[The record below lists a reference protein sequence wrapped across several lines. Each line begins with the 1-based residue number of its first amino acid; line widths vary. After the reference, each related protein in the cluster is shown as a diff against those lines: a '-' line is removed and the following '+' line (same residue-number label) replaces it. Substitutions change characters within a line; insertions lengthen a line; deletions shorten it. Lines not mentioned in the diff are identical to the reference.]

1 MAKCIPTH
9 RSSPDISPGF
19 SPRRGP
25 FGVPHTVAR
34 AARTKLRLVPNPTR
48 LRRTLAILLVA
59 ASAAASLV
67 ACAPAA
73 TPEAPQTVRVP
84 EDVPTIGEAVSRVA
98 QGGLVLVGPGTYDE
112 QVLIDRPDITL
123 RGTDRN
129 ATVIDGGGVRSYGVV
144 AIADGISIENLTV
157 TRATFYGVLVTGLH
171 DENGPS
177 AHGVDGY
184 THLDPA
190 AFPPVRRFSID
201 HVTAYDNGLYGL
213 YAFDAHDGVIRDSY
227 ASGSA
232 DSGIYV
238 GQCEGCGI
246 LVTGNV
252 AENNAVGF
260 ENANA
265 SDSVWVVGNRFS
277 GNRVGMTLLSNYQ
290 EAFTPQRANVVAG
303 NLISANARAESP
315 AQADGGFGVG
325 IGIGGGTENAI
336 ENNRIQ
342 DNPRAGVLLS
352 GNEDLAAIGNVFTGT
367 VWAGNGVDLAN
378 ISMARAQAAGNCV
391 SDGTP
396 STLPSDLLSTCPG
409 GVQPAA
415 DRAALPALDVP
426 PGMSFL
432 KVAAPPAQPDLG
444 DVDAP
449 ARVLPASVA
458 LPDRAAIAVPPADLF
473 ADRARP

>member
-1 MAKCIPTH
+1 MSIATGIT
-9 RSSPDISPGF
+9 
-19 SPRRGP
+19 
-25 FGVPHTVAR
+25 
-34 AARTKLRLVPNPTR
+34 
-48 LRRTLAILLVA
+48 
-59 ASAAASLV
+59 
-67 ACAPAA
+67 ACAPA
-73 TPEAPQTVRVP
+73 TPPAAPQTVRVP
-84 EDVPTIGEAVSRVA
+84 DDVSTIGEAVSRVA
-98 QGGLVLVGPGTYDE
+98 EGGLVLVGPGTYDE
-112 QVLIDRPDITL
+112 QVLIDKPNVTL

-157 TRATFYGVLVTGLH
+157 ARATFYGVLVTGLH
-171 DENGPS
+171 DANGPS

-190 AFPPVRRFSID
+190 AFPPIQRFSID

-265 SDSVWVVGNRFS
+265 SDSVWIVGNRFS

-303 NLISANARAESP
+303 NLISGNARGDSP

-325 IGIGGGTENAI
+325 LGIGGGTMNSL
-336 ENNRIQ
+336 ENNRVQ
-342 DNPRAGVLLS
+342 DNPRAGVLLT
-352 GNEDLAAIGNVFTGT
+352 GNEDLSALGNVFSGT
-367 VWAGNGVDLAN
+367 VWSGNGVDIAN
-378 ISMARAQAAGNCV
+378 VSAARAQARSNCA

-396 STLPSDLLSTCPG
+396 TTLPADLLATCPD

-415 DRAALPALDVP
+415 DPAALPAVSVP

-432 KVAAPPAQPDLG
+432 KVAAPPRQPDMP

-449 ARVLPASVA
+449 ARVLPEKVSF
-458 LPDRAAIAVPPADLF
+458 PDRSTISVPPADLF
-473 ADRARP
+473 ADRAR

>member
-1 MAKCIPTH
+1 MPAHEP
-9 RSSPDISPGF
+9 SPDNSPGF
-19 SPRRGP
+19 SPRPFPGPPRIPLPASGRRG
-25 FGVPHTVAR
+25 AR
-34 AARTKLRLVPNPTR
+34 VKLRLVLIHPR
-48 LRRTLAILLVA
+48 LRRALAALALA
-59 ASAAASLV
+59 ATAAAGLV
-67 ACAPAA
+67 ACAPAT
-73 TPEAPQTVRVP
+73 TPAAPQTVRVP
-84 EDVPTIGEAVSRVA
+84 DDAATIGEAVARVA
-98 QGGLVLVGPGTYDE
+98 EGGLVLVGPGTYDE
-112 QVLIDRPDITL
+112 QVLIDKPDITL

-144 AIADGISIENLTV
+144 AIADGVSIENLTV
-157 TRATFYGVLVTGLH
+157 ARATFYGVLVTGLH

-190 AFPPVRRFSID
+190 KFPPIRRFSID

-227 ASGSA
+227 TSGSA

-265 SDSVWVVGNRFS
+265 SDSLWIVGNRFS

-290 EAFTPQRANVVAG
+290 EAFTPQRSNVVAG
-303 NLISANARAESP
+303 NLVSGNARGDSP

-325 IGIGGGTENAI
+325 IGIGGGTLNALK
-336 ENNRIQ
+336 NNRVQ

-352 GNEDLAAIGNVFTGT
+352 GNEDLGAVGNVFSGT
-367 VWAGNGVDLAN
+367 VWGGNGVDIAN
-378 ISMARAQAAGNCV
+378 VSTARAPAKGNCV
-391 SDGTP
+391 RDGAP
-396 STLPSDLLSTCPG
+396 STLPADLLASCPDG
-409 GVQPAA
+409 AQPAA
-415 DRAALPALDVP
+415 DRSALPAVTAP
-426 PGMSFL
+426 PGLSFL
-432 KVAAPPAQPDLG
+432 KVAAPPAQPG
-444 DVDAP
+444 ISDVDAP
-449 ARVLPASVA
+449 ARVLADRVTM
-458 LPDRAAIAVPPADLF
+458 PDRSAIPVPAADLF
-473 ADRARP
+473 ADRARS